1 MSNTKKIIFII
12 IFLLSIIALFFVY
25 NDDFLYSKQIIKI
38 IKIDTLSEEI
48 SQNSLGLEEKYYT
61 KKITG
66 IITNGKQ
73 KGNKKTISYDE
84 SYSSVVTDK
93 YKVNDKLI
101 LDASGIELKRDFYLT
116 IMIVVFLNLL
126 YIVGSYKG
134 LLSVLSIFLNLVIF
148 YIGLSL
154 YFKGINLL
162 FLCVIE
168 MIIFSII
175 SLILSS
181 GLNKKTLSAILS
193 VIISTL
199 IMLAI
204 LIIIV
209 NFNGYNGINFNELS
223 FLTVPIEDIILPE
236 LLIGSTGAIMDVAI
250 TIASSISELIQKDN
264 NISIKSLK
272 KSAREIGKDIMSTMS
287 NVLFFT
293 YLCSGLPIFVLALRN
308 GFSMYNYIS
317 SNFTLELTRFLIGSI
332 GIVLTIPVSAHVSIK
347 LIKRGAK

>member
-134 LLSVLSIFLNLVIF
+134 LLSVLSNFLYWFIFIF
-148 YIGLSL
+148 
-154 YFKGINLL
+154 
-162 FLCVIE
+162 
-168 MIIFSII
+168 
-175 SLILSS
+175 
-181 GLNKKTLSAILS
+181 
-193 VIISTL
+193 
-199 IMLAI
+199 
-204 LIIIV
+204 
-209 NFNGYNGINFNELS
+209 
-223 FLTVPIEDIILPE
+223 
-236 LLIGSTGAIMDVAI
+236 
-250 TIASSISELIQKDN
+250 
-264 NISIKSLK
+264 
-272 KSAREIGKDIMSTMS
+272 
-287 NVLFFT
+287 
-293 YLCSGLPIFVLALRN
+293 
-308 GFSMYNYIS
+308 
-317 SNFTLELTRFLIGSI
+317 
-332 GIVLTIPVSAHVSIK
+332 
-347 LIKRGAK
+347 

>member
-1 MSNTKKIIFII
+1 MSNMKKIIFII

-148 YIGLSL
+148 
-154 YFKGINLL
+154 
-162 FLCVIE
+162 
-168 MIIFSII
+168 
-175 SLILSS
+175 
-181 GLNKKTLSAILS
+181 
-193 VIISTL
+193 
-199 IMLAI
+199 
-204 LIIIV
+204 
-209 NFNGYNGINFNELS
+209 
-223 FLTVPIEDIILPE
+223 
-236 LLIGSTGAIMDVAI
+236 
-250 TIASSISELIQKDN
+250 
-264 NISIKSLK
+264 
-272 KSAREIGKDIMSTMS
+272 
-287 NVLFFT
+287 
-293 YLCSGLPIFVLALRN
+293 
-308 GFSMYNYIS
+308 
-317 SNFTLELTRFLIGSI
+317 
-332 GIVLTIPVSAHVSIK
+332 
-347 LIKRGAK
+347 